1 MKIDNINEFE
11 KFLKHLGFK
20 RRKIDDEYAMYI
32 DLNRGS
38 SMKGYD
44 RFCHSVRIYL
54 DEPEVIYIDCAK
66 TRGVET
72 IKEEDFL
79 INHNGLST
87 NAVEHYKQILEKID
101 EFRRGY

>member
-1 MKIDNINEFE
+1 MNKIDEFE
-11 KFLKHLGFK
+11 KFLKSLGFK

-38 SMKGYD
+38 LMKGYD
-44 RFCHSVRIYL
+44 RFYHGVRIYL

-66 TRGVET
+66 TRGVQT

-101 EFRRGY
+101 EFRKEY